1 MRLIAI
7 VPNCITSTNI
17 CLGFVALLAIHHS
30 RADVSVACIM
40 LGMLCDG
47 LDGYLARRFKVCSAF
62 GKELDN
68 LADMSLFC
76 IAPAVLL
83 YTRNLELIDVAGAMV
98 CMIYVLCGALRLARF
113 AANERTEAHFE
124 GLPTPAAALLVLV
137 ASAQTAIGFASAL
150 VLISSGLML
159 SHWPIPHPMKS
170 LERLQLLLRRRAPG
184 RQPERGFG
192 HPLEETHPP
201 AIQI

>member
-17 CLGFVALLAIHHS
+17 CLSVTALIAVQHS
-30 RADVSVACIM
+30 RADVSVACIVI
-40 LGMLCDG
+40 GMLCDG
-47 LDGYLARRFKVCSAF
+47 LDGYLARRLNVCSAF
-62 GKELDN
+62 GKALDN

-76 IAPAVLL
+76 IAPAMLL
-83 YTRNLELIDVAGAMV
+83 YTHNLEPFGMAGVMLS
-98 CMIYVLCGALRLARF
+98 MMYVLCGALRLARF
-113 AANERTEAHFE
+113 SANERAEAHFE
-124 GLPTPAAALLVLV
+124 GLPTPAAALIVLI
-137 ASAQTAIGFASAL
+137 ASAQSSAVFTAAL

-159 SHWPIPHPMKS
+159 SHWPVPHPIKS
-170 LERLQLLLRRRAPG
+170 LECLQLLSRRRTPG
-184 RQPERGFG
+184 RQFERGFG